1 MNQAQVQR
9 EAALPL
15 YHQIYTALRDEI
27 LSGALPYGA
36 SVPTEFELSARF
48 GVSRITARRAMQELS
63 DFGLVER
70 RRRVGT
76 RVIHKS
82 KLAADEDDPKRTIDS
97 LIAFGRETVVTLI
110 EYGRFLATA
119 ETAAALEVEPGS
131 ELIRAVR
138 LRSSAGEPLG
148 VIESVLPL
156 ETETFVTEAK
166 LRDTPLLQLLKDS
179 GQPITEGQQVVSAI
193 GAGLLLAGQLGLEPQ
208 APVLRVE
215 RLLRTTGHK
224 PIARTVAQYRGD
236 RYRLALGLEAVP
248 HPLVSPAF

>member
-1 MNQAQVQR
+1 MNEAKVQR

-15 YHQIYTALRDEI
+15 YHQIYAALRDDI

-36 SVPTEFELSARF
+36 SVPTEFEISERF

-82 KLAADEDDPKRTIDS
+82 RLAADEDEPVRTIEA
-97 LIAFGRETVVTLI
+97 LIAFGRETVVELI
-110 EYGRFLATA
+110 EYGHVPASA
-119 ETAAALEVEPGS
+119 EIAAALDVEPGS
-131 ELIRAVR
+131 EMIRALR
-138 LRSSAGEPLG
+138 IRSSAGEPLG
-148 VIESVLPL
+148 VIESVLPR
-156 ETETFVTEAK
+156 EAEAYVTEQR

-179 GQPITEGQQVVSAI
+179 GQPIIEGQQVVSAI
-193 GAGLLLAGQLGLEPQ
+193 GAGLLIAGQLGLEPQ
-208 APVLRVE
+208 APVLRIE

-248 HPLVSPAF
+248 HPLVVPAF

>member
-1 MNQAQVQR
+1 MNEAKVQR

-15 YHQIYTALRDEI
+15 YYQIYTGLRDEI
-27 LSGALPYGA
+27 LSGVLPFGA
-36 SVPTEFELSARF
+36 SVPTEAEISERF

-63 DFGLVER
+63 DVGLVER
-70 RRRVGT
+70 RRRIGT

-82 KLAADEDDPKRTIDS
+82 KSAAGEDDPGRTIDS

-110 EYGRFLATA
+110 EYGRIAAGA
-119 ETAAALEVEPGS
+119 EAAAALELEPGA

-138 LRSSAGEPLG
+138 LRSSAGQPLG
-148 VIESVLPL
+148 LIESILPGDAGA
-156 ETETFVTEAK
+156 FVTAEK

-179 GQPITEGQQVVSAI
+179 GVTITQGQQVVAAV
-193 GAGLLLAGQLGLEPQ
+193 GAGLHLAERLGLAPQ
-208 APVLRVE
+208 APVLRIE
-215 RLLRTTGHK
+215 RLLRTTDNK

-248 HPLVSPAF
+248 HPLVLPSF